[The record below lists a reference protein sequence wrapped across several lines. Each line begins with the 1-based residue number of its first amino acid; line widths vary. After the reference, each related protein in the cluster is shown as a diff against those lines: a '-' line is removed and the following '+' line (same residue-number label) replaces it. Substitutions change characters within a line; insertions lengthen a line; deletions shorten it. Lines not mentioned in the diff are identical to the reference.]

1 MFRIVRE
8 KGISGKFFVKALC
21 HIHFFHRC
29 VILYSR
35 ECICMPLF
43 QKVESFIGV
52 DIGAHGI
59 KVVELRKNKNR
70 PQLWTYGAIDE
81 ALDIHATNV
90 QDKPK
95 DQAFGESVSPSA
107 LPAPTES
114 MSEAERV
121 NHYAQLLR
129 EVLHRS
135 KITSRT
141 AVASL
146 PVSYVFHTIIT
157 LPQLTEKEVIQHVE
171 AKISK
176 LLPRPASEMQVVH
189 QSIPQ
194 TEVEK
199 QRKNMRVLVTAAPK
213 EIIQFYTKIFE
224 RAGLHLAEL
233 ETEAFALER
242 SLVGRDTSTVLVVDM
257 GAERTNFFIMDQ
269 GLPVT
274 HRSIQIGGALVDAI
288 LAERLGVKRD
298 VASDMKYDL
307 AHASSSVVRDLL
319 FSQVIEP
326 MIKEVQ
332 YGFDL
337 YLRQTGNETKRP
349 EKIILTGGSAL
360 IPAIQTE
367 LSNAFPLKV
376 FVGDPWA
383 RVVYQQGLKPVLDA
397 LGPRMAV
404 AIGLALRN
412 IV

>member
-1 MFRIVRE
+1 
-8 KGISGKFFVKALC
+8 
-21 HIHFFHRC
+21 
-29 VILYSR
+29 
-35 ECICMPLF
+35 MPLF

-81 ALDIHATNV
+81 ALDIHATNM
-90 QDKPK
+90 QDKTA
-95 DQAFGESVSPSA
+95 DQAFGEPVTSA
-107 LPAPTES
+107 TLPAPTES
-114 MSEAERV
+114 MDQTARV
-121 NHYAQLLR
+121 DHYAKLLK
-129 EVLHRS
+129 EVIRQS

-157 LPQLTEKEVIQHVE
+157 LPQLSEKEVLQHVE

-189 QSIPQ
+189 QTIPQ
-194 TEVEK
+194 TDAEK

-213 EIIQFYTKIFE
+213 EIIQFYTRIFE
-224 RAGLHLAEL
+224 RAGIHLAEL

-274 HRSIQIGGALVDAI
+274 HRSIQIGGSLVDRI
-288 LAERLGVKRD
+288 LADRLGVKVD
-298 VASDMKYDL
+298 VASDMKHDL
-307 AHASSSVVRDLL
+307 AHTTSPVMRDVL

-332 YGFDL
+332 YGFEL

-360 IPAIQTE
+360 IPAIQSE
-367 LSNAFPLKV
+367 LGKAFPLKV

-397 LGPRMAV
+397 LGPRMSV

>member
-1 MFRIVRE
+1 
-8 KGISGKFFVKALC
+8 
-21 HIHFFHRC
+21 
-29 VILYSR
+29 
-35 ECICMPLF
+35 MPLF
-43 QKVESFIGV
+43 QKTESFVGV
-52 DIGAHGI
+52 DIGAHGM

-90 QDKPK
+90 QDKAP
-95 DQAFGESVSPSA
+95 DQLLGEPISSA
-107 LPAPTES
+107 TLPPPTES
-114 MSEAERV
+114 MDQTARID
-121 NHYAQLLR
+121 HYAKLLK
-129 EVLHRS
+129 EVLKRA
-135 KITSRT
+135 KVTSRM

-157 LPQLTEKEVIQHVE
+157 LPQLSEKEVLQHVE

-189 QSIPQ
+189 QTIPQ
-194 TEVEK
+194 TEPEK

-213 EIIQFYTKIFE
+213 EIIQFYTRIFE

-274 HRSIQIGGALVDAI
+274 HRSIQIGGTLIDSL
-288 LAERLGVKRD
+288 LADRLGVKRD
-298 VASDMKYDL
+298 VASDMKHDL
-307 AHASSSVVRDLL
+307 AHVDPQVIRDLL
-319 FSQVIEP
+319 FAQVIEP
-326 MIKEVQ
+326 MMKEVQ
-332 YGFDL
+332 YGFEL
-337 YLRQTGNETKRP
+337 YLRQTGNEMKRP

-360 IPAIQTE
+360 IPAIQAE
-367 LSNAFPLKV
+367 LSKTFPLKV
-376 FVGDPWA
+376 FIGDPWA

-397 LGPRMAV
+397 YGPRMAV